1 MTTSGRRRETAA
13 RLRDAAREVFARI
26 GYANARVE
34 DIVTRAHVSHGT
46 FYTYY
51 DNKAAVLSD
60 LVDTAAARLEQVLAA
75 PWEGPDVRA
84 ALERVIGEFLAVH
97 ADEAD
102 VMRAWA
108 EAGAVDADF
117 ATLRT
122 ELRAGFVEKVAANLA
137 PVAEPGGHD
146 PRAAASALVAMV
158 EGYANEHL
166 SGEAPRE
173 VVRTLAAIW
182 YGGLLGLSDTTET
195 DGGA

>member
-1 MTTSGRRRETAA
+1 MATSGRRRETAA
-13 RLRDAAREVFARI
+13 RLRDAARHVFAEI

-34 DIVTRAHVSHGT
+34 DIVSLAQVSHGT

-51 DNKAAVLSD
+51 DNKAAVLAD

-84 ALERVIGEFLAVH
+84 ALERVIGEFLAIH
-97 ADEAD
+97 SDEAD

-166 SGEAPRE
+166 SGEAPNE
-173 VVRTLAAIW
+173 IVRTLAAIW
-182 YGGLLGLSDTTET
+182 YGGLLGLSDTAGTEA
-195 DGGA
+195 DA

>member
-1 MTTSGRRRETAA
+1 M
-13 RLRDAAREVFARI
+13 FAKV

-51 DNKAAVLSD
+51 DNKAAVLAD
-60 LVDTAAARLEQVLAA
+60 LVEVAAARLEQVLAA

-84 ALERVIGEFLAVH
+84 TLERVIGEFLAVH

-108 EAGAVDADF
+108 EAAAVDADF

-122 ELRAGFVEKVAANLA
+122 QLRAGFVDKVAANLA
-137 PVAEPGGHD
+137 PAAELGRHD

-166 SGEAPRE
+166 SGEAPRQI
-173 VVRTLAAIW
+173 VRTLAAIW
-182 YGGLLGLSDTTET
+182 YGGLLGLSGTAGT
-195 DGGA
+195 DGAT